1 MLPVVALAALL
12 PMINAAPAEVKR
24 ADACTFTDAA
34 AAIKGKASCST
45 ITLNN
50 IAVPAGTTLDLTK
63 LKTGTKVCI
72 FAVQRG
78 VTIGADTLSS
88 TPGHFP
94 GYHFLWLQGMGGPP
108 HLRLRNGHHRH
119 RRLGPRD

>member
-63 LKTGTKVCI
+63 LKTGTKVC
-72 FAVQRG
+72 
-78 VTIGADTLSS
+78 LS
-88 TPGHFP
+88 
-94 GYHFLWLQGMGGPP
+94 
-108 HLRLRNGHHRH
+108 
-119 RRLGPRD
+119 

>member
-63 LKTGTKVCI
+63 LKTGTKVCHI
-72 FAVQRG
+72 
-78 VTIGADTLSS
+78 
-88 TPGHFP
+88 
-94 GYHFLWLQGMGGPP
+94 
-108 HLRLRNGHHRH
+108 
-119 RRLGPRD
+119 RDPQKRDPVH